1 MSKSGQLRFIYC
13 ITDLGGQL
21 ALIGFIMLLVIL
33 MTTFCQRRSKANKEM
48 DIDYE
53 SRQKRHKKFINDNL
67 QEEQVSKINPETLKV
82 KQKAPKVPD
91 RRKKKPISITNV

>member
-1 MSKSGQLRFIYC
+1 MSESGQLRYIYC
-13 ITDLGGQL
+13 IIDLGGQL

-67 QEEQVSKINPETLKV
+67 QEEQVKV